1 LAKLFCGIDWA
12 ERHHDVAIVEEGG
25 TRVAKARITNDAV
38 GLRALLEL
46 LADAGDRPDDPI
58 PVAIEKPHGL
68 LVASLRATGRKVFA
82 INPYAVSRYRGR
94 HGMAGKKSDEQD
106 ALTLAN
112 ILRTD
117 MAAHRPL
124 PADSDLA
131 RAITVLA
138 RAQQDAVWDR
148 IQLGQRIRSLL
159 HDYYAAGLEAFAH
172 LRNGG
177 VTKAEASVILA
188 LAPTPARAA
197 ALTRG
202 QIRAALKRAGRAR
215 HVEHDVERL
224 RQIFRAEHMRLPD
237 LVEEAMGRQLTALL
251 GQLEAA
257 CDAEQNLATAV
268 EEAFAQHPDAEII
281 TSFPGVGSLVGARIL
296 AELGDDRTRFADARG
311 LKAYAGSAPVTRAS
325 GRSRHIMNRKVK
337 NDRLAAAGYVWA
349 FAALRPSPGARAHY
363 DRRRATDDAHT
374 AALRHLFNRLIGC
387 LYHCLQ
393 IRRTYDETTAFPPRL
408 AAAA

>member
-1 LAKLFCGIDWA
+1 MAKLFCGIDWA
-12 ERHHDVAIVEEGG
+12 ERHHDIAIVDDSG
-25 TRVAKARITNDAV
+25 TRVAKARITNDAA
-38 GLRALLEL
+38 GLREL
-46 LADAGDRPDDPI
+46 LNLLAKVGDHAGEQIPI
-58 PVAIEKPHGL
+58 AIEKPHGL
-68 LVASLRATGRKVFA
+68 LVASLRTTGRQVFA
-82 INPYAVSRYRGR
+82 INPYAVARYRGR
-94 HGMAGKKSDEQD
+94 HGASGKKSDEQD

-117 MAAHRPL
+117 MTAHRPL

-148 IQLGQRIRSLL
+148 TQLGQRIRSLL
-159 HDYYAAGLEAFAH
+159 HDYYAAALEAFGH

-177 VTKAEASVILA
+177 VTKAEARVILA

-197 ALTRG
+197 TLTRG

-215 HVEHDVERL
+215 KVEEDVERL
-224 RQIFRAEHMRLPD
+224 HQIFRAEHMRLPD
-237 LVEEAMGRQLTALL
+237 LVEQAMGDQLTALL

-257 CDAEQNLATAV
+257 CAAEKNLANAV
-268 EEAFAQHPDAEII
+268 EEAFTQHPDAEII
-281 TSFPGVGSLVGARIL
+281 TSFPGVGPLVGARLL

-325 GRSRHIMNRKVK
+325 GRSKHIMNRKVK
-337 NDRLAAAGYVWA
+337 NDRLAAAGYLWA
-349 FAALRPSPGARAHY
+349 FACLRPSPGARAHY
-363 DRRRATDDAHT
+363 DRRRASNDTHT

-393 IRRTYDETTAFPPRL
+393 TRRTYEETTAFPPRL

>member
-1 LAKLFCGIDWA
+1 MAKLFCGIDWA
-12 ERHHDVAIVEEGG
+12 EHHHDIAIVDDTGV
-25 TRVAKARITNDAV
+25 RVAKARISNDAA

-46 LADAGDRPDDPI
+46 LAGAGDHPDDPI

-68 LVASLRATGRKVFA
+68 LVACLRATGRQVFA
-82 INPYAVSRYRGR
+82 INPYTVSRYRDR
-94 HGMAGKKSDEQD
+94 HGVARKKSDEQD
-106 ALTLAN
+106 ALILAN

-159 HDYYAAGLEAFAH
+159 HDYFTAALQAFAH

-177 VTKAEASVILA
+177 VTRAEARVILA
-188 LAPTPARAA
+188 PAPTPARAA
-197 ALTRG
+197 VLTRG
-202 QIRAALKRAGRAR
+202 QLRAALKRARRAR
-215 HVEHDVERL
+215 YLDRDVERL
-224 RQIFRAEHMRLPD
+224 HAIFRAEHMRLPD
-237 LVEEAMGRQLTALL
+237 LIEQAMGHQLTALL

-257 CDAEQNLATAV
+257 CTAEQNLATRV
-268 EEAFAQHPDAEII
+268 EESFAQHPDAEII

-296 AELGDDRTRFADARG
+296 AEIGDDRTRFTDARG

-325 GRSRHIMNRKVK
+325 GKSRHIMTRKVK
-337 NDRLAAAGYVWA
+337 NDRLAAAGYIWA
-349 FAALRPSPGARAHY
+349 FAALRPSPGARGHY
-363 DRRRATDDAHT
+363 DRRKAADDAHT
-374 AALRHLFNRLIGC
+374 AAPRHLFNRLIGC

-393 IRRTYDETTAFPPRL
+393 KRRTYDGSIAFPPHP
-408 AAAA
+408 AAVA